1 MSKAI
6 IDSIRD
12 YIMVCPLLHD
22 GVLNVDYLPEEV
34 SYSIDTMQADPYFKK
49 YVDGGGVKQK
59 YFSITS
65 KELFGDLL
73 ANISNSSFCQNFE
86 EWLQDNNEKGILPE
100 LEGYTAQ
107 SIEVTYSGAFLYAD
121 VGTGVYQIQCRLLYE

>member
-12 YIMVCPLLHD
+12 YIMECPLLHD

-34 SYSIDTMQADPYFKK
+34 SYSIDSMQAEPFYRK
-49 YVDGGGVKQK
+49 YVDGGGVRQK

-65 KELFGDLL
+65 KELYGDLL
-73 ANISNSSFCQNFE
+73 VNIQNSSFCQSFE
-86 EWLQDNNEKGILPE
+86 EWINENNLKDNLPI
-100 LEGYTAQ
+100 LEGYKAQ
-107 SIEVTYSGAFLYAD
+107 RVEVTYPGALLYSD

>member
-6 IDSIRD
+6 LDSIRD
-12 YIMVCPLLHD
+12 YIMECPLLHD
-22 GVLNVDYLPEEV
+22 GVMNIDYLPESV
-34 SYSIDTMQADPYFKK
+34 SYSIDSMQSEPYYKK
-49 YVDGGGVKQK
+49 YVDGGGIKQK

-73 ANISNSSFCQNFE
+73 ANIQNSSFCQSFE
-86 EWLQDNNEKGILPE
+86 EWLEDRNENDILPV
-100 LEGYTAQ
+100 LDGHTAQ
-107 SIEVTYSGAFLYAD
+107 RIEVTYSGAFLYAD